1 MAPEE
6 DILYDPDRPR
16 ELLTSEIDIVS
27 RVDQFRSST
36 TSLQGMG
43 VEQVPAPGELKL
55 VKQETKFKFQEKAM
69 PLITVNPSTNCKYA
83 KPFLSSSKSNFS
95 LSCA

>member
-1 MAPEE
+1 MSSNPQIIQFAQGGQEEESKVRGNLEENKMAPEE

-36 TSLQGMG
+36 ASL
-43 VEQVPAPGELKL
+43 
-55 VKQETKFKFQEKAM
+55 
-69 PLITVNPSTNCKYA
+69 
-83 KPFLSSSKSNFS
+83 
-95 LSCA
+95 